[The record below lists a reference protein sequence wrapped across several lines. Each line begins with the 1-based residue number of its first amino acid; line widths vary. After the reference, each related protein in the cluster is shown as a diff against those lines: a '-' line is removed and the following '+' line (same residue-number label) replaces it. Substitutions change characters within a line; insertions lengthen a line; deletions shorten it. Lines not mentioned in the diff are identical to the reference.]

1 MRGESMTKKLVA
13 GVSVLFLLL
22 GAACGGDD
30 GGSDDTT
37 TESSDTGSDT
47 TEDSGGGSVEL
58 AASNFAFEPGDL
70 SAAAGD
76 TIEFTNDDDAPHTF
90 TAADAGIDEEVDAGG
105 STSISLADVDPGS
118 YDFVCKIHPDMT
130 GTLEVTE

>member
-1 MRGESMTKKLVA
+1 MKKKLMVGA
-13 GVSVLFLLL
+13 ATLLLLL

-30 GGSDDTT
+30 DTDSGDDSTGTT
-37 TESSDTGSDT
+37 TET
-47 TEDSGGGSVEL
+47 TEEEGGGSVEL
-58 AASNFAFEPGDL
+58 TAANFAFEPSDL

-90 TAADAGIDEEVDAGG
+90 TSDDAGVDEEVEPGG
-105 STSISLADVDPGS
+105 STTIDLADVEPGT
-118 YDFVCKIHPDMT
+118 YDYICKIHPDMK